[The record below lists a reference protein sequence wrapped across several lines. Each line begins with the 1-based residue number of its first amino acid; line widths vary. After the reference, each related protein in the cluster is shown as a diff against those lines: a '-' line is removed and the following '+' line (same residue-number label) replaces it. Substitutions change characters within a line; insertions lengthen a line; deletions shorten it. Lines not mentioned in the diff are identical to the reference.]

1 MRRNYKLFAAGFL
14 FPAVALYTGFL
25 IIPILASLYTSF
37 TEWHAGITPVINGLT
52 NYIRIFHDPYY
63 WKVLFNT
70 FKLIGLSLLIQVPSG
85 IILAYLIFKASR
97 GAAFFRT
104 AYFVPVIIAPVA
116 IGTMFVLFYNGD
128 VGPLNKFL
136 EMIGLESLT
145 RSWLSAKGI
154 VLYSVI
160 FPQVWQYIGFFTVIT
175 LAALKTIPLEIFE
188 SAEIDGAKP
197 FRVFFNLA
205 IPLIW
210 GVIIIDIILCI
221 TGSFKSFD
229 HPWIMT
235 KGGPGVESAYITMY
249 MYKMAFTMNNFGVAN
264 AITVTIM
271 TLSIGATIFIKKI
284 FSSKEEA

>member
-1 MRRNYKLFAAGFL
+1 VRKNYKLFSAGFL
-14 FPAVALYTGFL
+14 LPAVALYTAFL
-25 IIPILASLYTSF
+25 IIPILASLYTSI
-37 TEWHAGITPVINGLT
+37 TEWHAGMTPVINGFT
-52 NYIRIFHDPYY
+52 NYIRIFNDPYY

-70 FKLIGLSLLIQVPSG
+70 LKLIGLSLLIQVPAG
-85 IILAYLIFKASR
+85 IILAYLIFKVSR
-97 GAAFFRT
+97 GAGFFRT

-128 VGPLNKFL
+128 VGPLNRFL
-136 EMIGLESLT
+136 EMVGLESWKH
-145 RSWLSAKGI
+145 SWLSEKGI

-188 SAEIDGAKP
+188 SAEIDGARP
-197 FRVFFNLA
+197 LRVFFNLA

-235 KGGPGVESAYITMY
+235 KGGPGVESAYITIY

-271 TLSIGATIFIKKI
+271 TLSIGATIFINQVFSKKG
-284 FSSKEEA
+284 EE

>member
-1 MRRNYKLFAAGFL
+1 MRKNHKIFTVGFL
-14 FPAVALYTGFL
+14 LPAVTLYTLFL
-25 IIPILASLYTSF
+25 IVPILFSLYTSF
-37 TEWHAGITPVINGLT
+37 TEWHAGVAPVLNGIS
-52 NYIRIFHDPYY
+52 NYIRILKDPNY

-70 FKLIGLSLLIQVPSG
+70 FKLIGLSLVLQVPMG
-85 IILAYLIFKASR
+85 VILAYLIFRASK

-116 IGTMFVLFYNGD
+116 IATMFVLIYNGD
-128 VGPLNKFL
+128 IGPLNKIL
-136 EMIGLESLT
+136 ELVGLESWT
-145 RSWLSAKGI
+145 RSWLSDKGA

-160 FPQVWQYIGFFTVIT
+160 FPQVWQYVGFFTVIT

-188 SAEIDGAKP
+188 SAKIDGAGS
-197 FRVFFNLA
+197 FRVFFNLVL
-205 IPLIW
+205 PLIW

-229 HPWIMT
+229 HSWIMT
-235 KGGPGVESAYITMY
+235 KGGPGVQSAYITIY

-271 TLSIGATIFIKKI
+271 TLSIGATIFIKKV
-284 FSSKEEA
+284 FSSKGEV